1 MKLHGHRGCRL
12 PSSRSAA
19 PTGQNEARLLA
30 PHLANQQKRARSH
43 SLFYQPAMAVYERP
57 VHETIHEA
65 LDVEFVDHCKRV
77 SASIW
82 ILLHAASC
90 RDGACAVA
98 GCHAAKALLTH
109 MWDCGALAG
118 DTKCEVAVCRKAAGL
133 LQHYAECRHARE
145 SAAAAGAPSRNV
157 STKSVA
163 EPYMQ

>member
-1 MKLHGHRGCRL
+1 M
-12 PSSRSAA
+12 
-19 PTGQNEARLLA
+19 
-30 PHLANQQKRARSH
+30 
-43 SLFYQPAMAVYERP
+43 FYQPAMADRIYERP

-133 LQHYAECRHARE
+133 LQHYAEV
-145 SAAAAGAPSRNV
+145 GIF
-157 STKSVA
+157 
-163 EPYMQ
+163 